1 MSPCADGASQRIN
14 HHPNPW
20 RGPVICWVEVMWAM
34 GILQPSS
41 NAAMTYVCDCA
52 LELYADAEQLLTVLE
67 LACVMWAL
75 ARNQCKHTSMM
86 RLLVKKATEQL
97 DSFSL
102 NTLALFLWSM
112 TMLECRDDAFLNA
125 STQQLLCVTTEN
137 DDLSDVS
144 NILWALAHFR
154 VPIRDDI
161 LEHVVRCIWKN
172 EVCMH
177 V

>member
-1 MSPCADGASQRIN
+1 
-14 HHPNPW
+14 
-20 RGPVICWVEVMWAM
+20 MWAM

-52 LELYADAEQLLTVLE
+52 LELYADAEHLLTVLE
-67 LACVMWAL
+67 HACVMWAL

-125 STQQLLCVTTEN
+125 STPLLLCVTTEN